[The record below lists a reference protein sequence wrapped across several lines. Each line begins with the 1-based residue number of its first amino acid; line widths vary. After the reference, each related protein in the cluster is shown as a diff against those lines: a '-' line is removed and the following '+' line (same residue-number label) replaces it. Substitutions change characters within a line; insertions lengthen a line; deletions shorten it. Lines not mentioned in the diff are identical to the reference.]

1 MSIARRLLLLL
12 GVCCSALLLQG
23 GWGLFQIRSI
33 NQNIAA
39 IENNVLPSLK
49 SLEHAQTAFL
59 LARVPATRYLFVA
72 PEQREN
78 NAREYQGPCRWGWIR
93 GGTVRLG
100 A

>member
-39 IENNVLPSLK
+39 IEDNVLPSLK

-59 LARVPATRYLFVA
+59 LARVPATRYLLTADLHNHPDRFDMS
-72 PEQREN
+72 
-78 NAREYQGPCRWGWIR
+78 
-93 GGTVRLG
+93 RLPSFP
-100 A
+100 